1 MPERLDSALMAS
13 PLTEPETQ
21 PEMLIYRLEGY
32 PPMRIVPA
40 PVDRKWMQA
49 GERQAKRCLPL
60 VMANQAGW
68 VILNDHRFHV
78 TWNGSEDPDGV
89 SIKYVK
95 RAPPNPVTSHFGC
108 GIITFKLGF
117 LFRTPPGFN
126 LVVRGPT
133 NWIKDGI
140 CPLDGLIETDWL
152 PYPFSMNWKLT
163 RPNAKVT
170 FQVDDP
176 ICMFFPQ
183 RRGEL
188 EGFGVRL
195 RDIATNPDLA
205 TACKE
210 WGESRLDHLR
220 TIPGTKAEREPWQR
234 YYLRGSSP
242 RGDVAANHQ
251 IKLKLRDPQE

>member
-1 MPERLDSALMAS
+1 MPDRSDPAHEASRL
-13 PLTEPETQ
+13 PEPETQ
-21 PEMLIYRLEGY
+21 PELLIYRLEGY

-40 PVDRKWMQA
+40 PADRRWMQA
-49 GERQAKRCLPL
+49 EENYPKRCLPL

-68 VILNDHRFHV
+68 VLLNDHRFHA
-78 TWNGSEDPDGV
+78 TWNGSDDPDGV
-89 SIKYVK
+89 KIKYTK
-95 RAPPNPVTSHFGC
+95 RVPRNPVTSHFGF

-117 LFRTPPGFN
+117 LFRTPPGYN
-126 LVVRGPT
+126 LAVRGPT

-163 RPNAKVT
+163 RPNSRVT

-188 EGFGVRL
+188 EGFRLSL
-195 RDIATNPDLA
+195 RDISTQPDLA
-205 TACKE
+205 TACQE

-220 TIPGTKAEREPWQR
+220 TIPGTKAERVPWQR
-234 YYLRGSSP
+234 YYLRGMSP
-242 RGDVAANHQ
+242 RGNAAEYHQ
-251 IKLKLRDPQE
+251 IKLTLRDPQE